1 MSEVTN
7 AELTRRIDHLDAQI
21 LQVNRREAALVL
33 TAVSLTVIAL
43 CLVVLTLRV
52 VSVPSAQAGTSM
64 SCTGDLKANAWGGME
79 PSIGGYKVNINCSN

>member
-21 LQVNRREAALVL
+21 RRVNRREAALVF
-33 TAVSLTVIAL
+33 TAVSLTVIAI

-52 VSVPSAQAGTSM
+52 VSIPSAQAGTLI
-64 SCTGDLKANAWGGME
+64 SCTGDLKANAWGGMQA
-79 PSIGGYKVNINCSN
+79 SIGGYKVNINCSN